1 MKRFFTVLKIFTD
14 CWNFLQM
21 LKGTEMGN
29 SLWKLPLFAQG
40 ALWRLPDINTI
51 KATMR
56 LAWAASSGHL
66 QLVHGSLEQLHVMQ
80 VEAAQNP
87 QQTDAGSGYDEFM
100 GQSIENFA
108 FFPTHATYFSA
119 GGVGSVDGGRDAA
132 PQLHRSAHP

>member
-1 MKRFFTVLKIFTD
+1 
-14 CWNFLQM
+14 M

-100 GQSIENFA
+100 GQSTETFV
-108 FFPTHATYFSA
+108 FFPTHAMYFSTR
-119 GGVGSVDGGRDAA
+119 GVGSVDGGRDAA

>member
-1 MKRFFTVLKIFTD
+1 
-14 CWNFLQM
+14 M

-80 VEAAQNP
+80 VEVAQNP

-100 GQSIENFA
+100 GQSNFLIKSFA
-108 FFPTHATYFSA
+108 LNSLKYSLQC
-119 GGVGSVDGGRDAA
+119 VR
-132 PQLHRSAHP
+132 RWKC